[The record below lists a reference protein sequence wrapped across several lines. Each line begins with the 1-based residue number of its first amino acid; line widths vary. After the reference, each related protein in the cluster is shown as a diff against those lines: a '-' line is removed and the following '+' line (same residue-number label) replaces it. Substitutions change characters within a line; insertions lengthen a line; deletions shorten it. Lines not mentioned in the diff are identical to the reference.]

1 MSGTNRIGKGSE
13 IFQQFLTTEG
23 VAMFDRFA
31 PVTRM
36 IVMMVGLLAA
46 WAGFAEAVGGM
57 PYRKMAQAAGSLLS
71 ARAQARDQRLQ
82 LALRRAIMQEQGLA
96 GLQISPHVYME
107 RGFVVGMLDNHSQA
121 AAVMGAAHS
130 VEGLRSLQFYL
141 PARDSS
147 THKPSG
153 GNAMASVGIAA
164 AVKAALAGEPGL
176 VVTRYEIKALEGE
189 VVLLGVVADDQE
201 RHRVEAIARSTAGV
215 TGVKDLLVI
224 VEDPY
229 AARRPR
235 LR

>member
-1 MSGTNRIGKGSE
+1 MFNR
-13 IFQQFLTTEG
+13 FTA
-23 VAMFDRFA
+23 VY
-31 PVTRM
+31 RM
-36 IVMMVGLLAA
+36 AAILVGLLAA
-46 WAGFAEAVGGM
+46 CVGFAEAAGGM

-107 RGFVVGMLDNHSQA
+107 RGFVVGMLENHSEAEAVRSA
-121 AAVMGAAHS
+121 ARS
-130 VEGLRSLQFYL
+130 VGELRSIEFYL

-147 THKPSG
+147 THRPPG
-153 GNAMASVGIAA
+153 GNAMGSVGIAA
-164 AVKAALAGEPGL
+164 SVKAALAGEPGM

-189 VVLLGVVADDQE
+189 VVLLGVVADNQE
-201 RHRVEAIARSTAGV
+201 RNRVEQIAKSTAGV
-215 TGVKDLLVI
+215 TGVKNLLVI
-224 VEDPY
+224 VEDSY